1 MPEDEPQEG
10 QPGVPHA
17 QRDIGYFIRRFSG
30 ADGKIH
36 LAFQNRFCLFIGVSF
51 CERQG
56 NIRVTIHKRLT
67 DPAVDH
73 RTTVGSSSKAD
84 TGMILLMI
92 VLKDWESLFCS
103 LTILCAYSITQRLQR

>member
-1 MPEDEPQEG
+1 MRNG
-10 QPGVPHA
+10 
-17 QRDIGYFIRRFSG
+17 DIGYFIRRFSG

-56 NIRVTIHKRLT
+56 NIRVTIHKRLI

-84 TGMILLMI
+84 TGMIP
-92 VLKDWESLFCS
+92 VDDRS
-103 LTILCAYSITQRLQR
+103 